1 MGAGVGRGTGAG
13 TGGCCWEAGAVAAEY
28 LFGCAGAAGIGTG
41 VGGSGAEPSLTV
53 FGGVLVLGI

>member
-1 MGAGVGRGTGAG
+1 M
-13 TGGCCWEAGAVAAEY
+13 AAEY

-41 VGGSGAEPSLTV
+41 IGGWGAEPSLTV